1 MKGYLQAPRAP
12 KPMLAVAALFAGLLA
27 GCGAKQAASTSAPGA
42 GATPATAAVAA
53 APTLVGSVEDAAHA
67 PLAGATVY
75 ATETASGIIVSTH
88 TGADGRYTLPLRVA
102 GEHLLTAS
110 RKGWHAG
117 APQAVAATGGHVD
130 AGRVELTRAG
140 FVPGEQ
146 LNSADILP
154 QLPELDTPAGARIG
168 QSCSQCHSISAL
180 LARGGRTRE
189 EWTAMVALMGTVAGG
204 YFPIR
209 EQFQKEYVDWLVK
222 HLGPGSKLPEQIGRT
237 VAAQPPALPTG
248 SDVVFTEYEIP
259 SAMALAHTAVPDK
272 RGSVWFASFGVG
284 KVGRLDIASGRITEY
299 PTRTPG
305 LHPHG
310 ITVSPEGIVWFTAMP
325 YGIGRIDPKTGDLQE
340 FKAPEPTESA
350 RGSPHT
356 IIVARDGKVWFS
368 ELTNG
373 SITSFDPRTQQFRR
387 YQIEEHSGPY
397 GILERE
403 DNVFWFI
410 LSGASKVGVLDANT
424 GKVRTWPTPT
434 PKANPQRFR
443 FASDGRIWFGE
454 YGAGKIGVFDP
465 KTGKMQ
471 EYELPYGGSAYCIHL
486 GPDGEV
492 WVASTRR
499 ESLIR
504 FNPETKAMTEYP
516 LPGAGADGDLLGPI
530 IRDIWPDETGRMWFV
545 EWSRNKVASAQ
556 VRRQ

>member
-1 MKGYLQAPRAP
+1 MTTFTTHFSLASGRLAIAGAATLGALLLAACAP
-12 KPMLAVAALFAGLLA
+12 KAPPAQSAAP
-27 GCGAKQAASTSAPGA
+27 QAA
-42 GATPATAAVAA
+42 ATAA
-53 APTLVGSVEDAAHA
+53 PMLSGRVEATDKS

-75 ATETASGIIVSTH
+75 AIEKSSGIITSTH
-88 TGADGRYTLPLRVA
+88 SGADGAYLLPLRAA
-102 GEHLLTAS
+102 GDYLLTAS
-110 RKGWHAG
+110 KKGWRAG
-117 APQAVAATGGHVD
+117 EPRTVAARGGALD
-130 AGRVELTRAG
+130 AGPVALTRLEV
-140 FVPGEQ
+140 VPGGQ
-146 LNSADILP
+146 LSSADILP
-154 QLPELDTPAGARIG
+154 GLPGLDTPAGARIG

-180 LARGGRTRE
+180 LARGGRTRD

-209 EQFQKEYVDWLVK
+209 AEFQKEYVDWLMQ
-222 HLGPGSKLPEQIGRT
+222 HLGPGSRLPEEIGRK

-248 SDVVFTEYEIP
+248 NDLVYTEYEIP
-259 SAMALAHTAVPDK
+259 SAMALAHTAVPDQ

-284 KVGRLDIASGRITEY
+284 KVGRLDVASGKITEY
-299 PTRTPG
+299 PTKTPG

-310 ITVSPEGIVWFTAMP
+310 ITVSPEGIVWFSAMP
-325 YGIGRIDPKTGDLQE
+325 YGIGRIDPATGELQE
-340 FKAPEPTESA
+340 FKAPDPTESA

-356 IIVARDGKVWFS
+356 IIVARDGKVWFT

-373 SITSFDPRTQQFRR
+373 SITSFDPKTQQFRR
-387 YQIEEHSGPY
+387 YQIEERSGPY

-410 LSGASKVGVLDANT
+410 LSGSSKVGVLDANT

-465 KTGKMQ
+465 KSEQMT
-471 EYELPYGGSAYCIHL
+471 EYDLPYGGSAYCIHIDA
-486 GPDGEV
+486 DGDV

-504 FNPETKAMTEYP
+504 FNPVTRAMTEYP
-516 LPGAGADGDLLGPI
+516 LPGAGADDDMLGPI
-530 IRDIWPDETGRMWFV
+530 VRDIWPDADGRMWFV
-545 EWSRNKVASAQ
+545 EWSRNKVASAAL
-556 VRRQ
+556 RRP

>member
-1 MKGYLQAPRAP
+1 MTNFAANHSRAP
-12 KPMLAVAALFAGLLA
+12 ARLAMAGAATLGMMLLA
-27 GCGAKQAASTSAPGA
+27 ACAPKAPPAQAAPPQAA
-42 GATPATAAVAA
+42 ATA
-53 APTLVGSVEDAAHA
+53 APTLSGLVQSADQS

-75 ATETASGIIVSTH
+75 ATEKASGIITSTH
-88 TGADGRYTLPLRVA
+88 SGADGRFVLPLRGGGDYLLSASKKGWRA
-102 GEHLLTAS
+102 GEARAL
-110 RKGWHAG
+110 
-117 APQAVAATGGHVD
+117 AVAPGAVD
-130 AGRVELTRAG
+130 AGAIALTRLEV
-140 FVPGEQ
+140 VPGGQ

-154 QLPELDTPAGARIG
+154 GLPELDTPAGARIG

-180 LARGGRTRE
+180 LARGGRSRD

-209 EQFQKEYVDWLVK
+209 EEYQKEYVNWLVK
-222 HLGPGSKLPEQIGRT
+222 HLGPGSKLPEEIGRK

-248 SDVVFTEYEIP
+248 SDLVYTEYEIP
-259 SAMALAHTAVPDK
+259 SAMALAHTAVPDQ

-284 KVGRLDIASGRITEY
+284 KVGRLDVASGKITEY

-310 ITVSPEGIVWFTAMP
+310 ITVSPEGIVWFSAMP
-325 YGIGRIDPKTGDLQE
+325 YGIGRIDPATGELQE
-340 FKAPEPTESA
+340 FKAPDPTESA

-356 IIVARDGKVWFS
+356 IIVARDGKVWFT

-373 SITSFDPRTQQFRR
+373 SITSFDPKTQQFRR
-387 YQIEEHSGPY
+387 YQIEERSGPY

-443 FASDGRIWFGE
+443 FAADGRIWFGE

-465 KTGKMQ
+465 KTEQMT
-471 EYELPYGGSAYCIHL
+471 EYDLPYGGSAYCIHL
-486 GPDGEV
+486 DASGEV
-492 WVASTRR
+492 WIASTRR

-504 FNPETKAMTEYP
+504 FDPVTKAMSEYP
-516 LPGAGADGDLLGPI
+516 LPGAGADDDVLGPI
-530 IRDIWPDETGRMWFV
+530 VRDIWPDAEGRMWFV
-545 EWSRNKVASAQ
+545 EWSRNKVASAAL
-556 VRRQ
+556 RRP